1 MYKKMNLNDF
11 LAVLIERVE
20 TETGLRCYDAV
31 PLNAPSPF
39 YFAEVVQTAPANT
52 KTSFRDRVTV
62 YFHAIAKPNN
72 SSAEI
77 NDLINSLQEALSSDI
92 ELPEPYWLALQV
104 DNGVTAI
111 NQDETK
117 EKHAILTYDFT
128 ISYGLK
134 CK

>member
-20 TETGLRCYDAV
+20 AETGLRCYDAV

-52 KTSFRDRVTV
+52 KTSFRDRITV

-72 SSAEI
+72 SSVEI

-92 ELPEPYWLALQV
+92 ELPEPYWLTLQV